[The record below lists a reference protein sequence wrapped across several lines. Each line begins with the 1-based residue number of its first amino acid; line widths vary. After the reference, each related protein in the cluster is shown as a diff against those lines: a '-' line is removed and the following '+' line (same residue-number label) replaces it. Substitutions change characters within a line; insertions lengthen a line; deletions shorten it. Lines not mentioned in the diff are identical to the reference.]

1 MMMSAIGGGLYFG
14 QAKGFYIGGA
24 VVLAILAALAT
35 LEGALNFCMGCWM
48 FSMAQ
53 RFSTHSLLGEKC
65 CLFSDLPPFLRFR
78 ESALS
83 AIATYENPSLHRQ
96 PSLTLR
102 RSARYRRLD
111 RARDGPL

>member
-1 MMMSAIGGGLYFG
+1 MIGSVLTTPSSVLTRRPRVLVPGPPKQFAAFCGMMMSAIGGGLYFG

-53 RFSTHSLLGEKC
+53 RFST
-65 CLFSDLPPFLRFR
+65 
-78 ESALS
+78 SA
-83 AIATYENPSLHRQ
+83 
-96 PSLTLR
+96 
-102 RSARYRRLD
+102 
-111 RARDGPL
+111 